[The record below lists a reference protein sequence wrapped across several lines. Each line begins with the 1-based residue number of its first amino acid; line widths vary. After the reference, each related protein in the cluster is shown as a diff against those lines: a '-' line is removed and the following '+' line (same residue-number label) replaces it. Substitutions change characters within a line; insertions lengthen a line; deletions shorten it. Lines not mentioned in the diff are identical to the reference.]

1 MTNKQLIIKEFRR
14 IKKLG
19 FVKSRR
25 RSNTGIG
32 KTFEDYIGVEEN
44 NIDKPDFA
52 GYEIKAHRDISSSYV
67 TLFTKAPSFPKGA
80 NAYLKDTYGTPYE
93 NNPKLKRIHTSLF
106 ATQANSYGNKYAFKL
121 INDRQEKKLYIGV
134 YSLKSKKLIDISCG
148 YTYEDLKKV
157 LNRKLKSLFYVVA
170 NTKTDSKGK
179 ESFHFTKAYIYETPS
194 FTKFLNMI
202 DKGFIMYDIR
212 IGSYKSGK
220 NIGKTHD
227 HGSGFRILEKNLK
240 KLYSVSESI
249 E

>member
-52 GYEIKAHRDISSSYV
+52 GYEIKAHREISSSYV

-80 NAYLKDTYGTPYE
+80 NTYLKDTYG
-93 NNPKLKRIHTSLF
+93 
-106 ATQANSYGNKYAFKL
+106 
-121 INDRQEKKLYIGV
+121 
-134 YSLKSKKLIDISCG
+134 
-148 YTYEDLKKV
+148 
-157 LNRKLKSLFYVVA
+157 
-170 NTKTDSKGK
+170 
-179 ESFHFTKAYIYETPS
+179 TPS

-202 DKGFIMYDIR
+202 DKGLIMYDIR
-212 IGSYKSGK
+212 IGSYKTGK

-240 KLYSVSESI
+240 TLYSASESV